1 MDEARSPLRTAI
13 SDLECPSRPPRLPP
27 PHNMIVDDLGKD
39 NEFVAVVYLADMIR
53 THLNDLRERF
63 NRISAAALKGE

>member
-1 MDEARSPLRTAI
+1 MKPAPRSARQSPIWSR
-13 SDLECPSRPPRLPP
+13 PSRPPRLPP

-39 NEFVAVVYLADMIR
+39 NESVAVVYLADMIR